1 MSRQLR
7 PILLAVAVGCLA
19 IGGAVAANVA
29 LLGLV
34 DQPHDRI
41 GQLQLQ
47 LARSPAAH
55 SSTAKTPTPMLV
67 VTVPSAPRADVEAGP
82 DD

>member
-1 MSRQLR
+1 MSRHLR
-7 PILLAVAVGCLA
+7 PVLLVLAVGCLA

-34 DQPHDRI
+34 DQPHDRV
-41 GQLQLQ
+41 GKLQLR
-47 LARSPAAH
+47 LARSPAVQ
-55 SSTAKTPTPMLV
+55 SPTAKNPTSALV
-67 VTVPSAPRADVEAGP
+67 VSVPSAPRADVEGGP